1 MTPSGAE
8 AGLRAGFSEPSFM
21 GTGGYGSPSV
31 VKVNV
36 IASCAVLIFIIF
48 YFMKQ
53 DRELSDL
60 LLFIS
65 FQCSKY

>member
-1 MTPSGAE
+1 
-8 AGLRAGFSEPSFM
+8 M
-21 GTGGYGSPSV
+21 GTGSYGSPSA

-36 IASCAVLIFIIF
+36 MASCTVLIFIIF